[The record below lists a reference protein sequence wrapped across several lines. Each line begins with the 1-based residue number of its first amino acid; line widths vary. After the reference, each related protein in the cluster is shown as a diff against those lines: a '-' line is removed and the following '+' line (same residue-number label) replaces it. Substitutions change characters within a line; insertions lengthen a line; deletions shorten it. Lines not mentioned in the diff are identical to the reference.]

1 MPFTTPDKIIKT
13 IRQNDPDFYIDNGIT
28 ISPRAGLEI
37 SQRCP
42 NNYIDVIREC
52 LEQGWLKPIAYIKE
66 SEYIW
71 EKLGE

>member
-1 MPFTTPDKIIKT
+1 MTFTTPDKIIKT
-13 IRQNDPDFYIDNGIT
+13 IRQNDPNFYIDNGIVM
-28 ISPRAGLEI
+28 SPRAGLEI